1 MKSMRHTSGEGYSR
15 RMFLAKTSAWGA
27 ASLLGLRTAV
37 AAEPPPEVKKI
48 RLVHAPAICLSPQYL
63 AEELLRLEGFAEIQ
77 YVDQP
82 MSKSLG
88 PVEAGQAD
96 MTQGAGVDVV
106 AALDAGRAI
115 LPLAG
120 IHAGCYELFVHE
132 PIAEIKELKGKSVA
146 ITTDDST
153 ERLFLSSIV
162 AYIGVNPRDMRWI
175 TAASAADAVQ
185 IFVDGKADA
194 FFAFAPQG
202 EELRAKQ
209 VGRVILNTLQ
219 DRPWSQYFCCMVSA
233 RREFAEQYPAA
244 TRRALRAFLKAAD
257 ICAQE
262 PERAAR
268 YLAAKGYEPRYEMAL
283 AILKDLPYRRWR
295 DANPED
301 TLLFHALRL
310 HEVGIIKSSPQ
321 KLIAQGTDWRFL
333 TQLKKELKA

>member
-1 MKSMRHTSGEGYSR
+1 MCTQHARAFSR
-15 RMFLAKTSAWGA
+15 RRFLGGTLAGTAG
-27 ASLLGLRTAV
+27 LLGLYPRSAT
-37 AAEPPPEVKKI
+37 AEPPPEVKKI

-63 AEELLRLEGFAEIQ
+63 AEELLRLEGFSEIQ

-82 MSKSLG
+82 MTKSLG
-88 PVEAGQAD
+88 PLEAGQAD

-120 IHAGCYELFVHE
+120 IHAGCYELFVNE
-132 PIAEIKELKGKSVA
+132 QIAGIKDLQGKSVA

-175 TAASAADAVQ
+175 TAASASDAVQ
-185 IFVDGKADA
+185 TFVDGKADA

-202 EELRAKQ
+202 EELRAKN
-209 VGRVILNTLQ
+209 VGRVILNTTQ

-233 RREFAEQYPAA
+233 RRAFAEKYPAA

-257 ICAQE
+257 LCAQE
-262 PERAAR
+262 PDRAAR
-268 YLAAKGYEPRYEMAL
+268 YLAAKGYEPRYDMAL
-283 AILKDLPYRRWR
+283 EVLKGLPYRRWR
-295 DANPED
+295 DADPED
-301 TLLFHALRL
+301 TLRFHALRL
-310 HEVGIIKSSPQ
+310 HEVGLIKSSPQ

-333 TQLKKELKA
+333 NELKKELKE

>member
-1 MKSMRHTSGEGYSR
+1 MKTMRHKSGEGYSR

-63 AEELLRLEGFAEIQ
+63 AEELLRLEGFSEIQ

-82 MSKSLG
+82 MTKSLG
-88 PVEAGQAD
+88 PLEAGQAD

-120 IHAGCYELFVHE
+120 IHAGCYELFVNE
-132 PIAEIKELKGKSVA
+132 QIAGIKDLKGKSVA

-185 IFVDGKADA
+185 TFVDGKADA

-209 VGRVILNTLQ
+209 VGRVILNTTTGSPLVAVFLLHGQ
-219 DRPWSQYFCCMVSA
+219 CPPGV
-233 RREFAEQYPAA
+233 RREVSQ
-244 TRRALRAFLKAAD
+244 
-257 ICAQE
+257 
-262 PERAAR
+262 
-268 YLAAKGYEPRYEMAL
+268 PR
-283 AILKDLPYRRWR
+283 R
-295 DANPED
+295 DA
-301 TLLFHALRL
+301 
-310 HEVGIIKSSPQ
+310 
-321 KLIAQGTDWRFL
+321 RF
-333 TQLKKELKA
+333 APS

>member
-1 MKSMRHTSGEGYSR
+1 MKAMRHKSGEGYSR

-63 AEELLRLEGFAEIQ
+63 AEELLRLEGFSEIQ

-82 MSKSLG
+82 MTKSLG
-88 PVEAGQAD
+88 PLEAGQAD

-106 AALDAGRAI
+106 AALDVGRAI

-120 IHAGCYELFVHE
+120 IHAGCYELFVNE
-132 PIAEIKELKGKSVA
+132 QIAGIKDLTGKSVA

-175 TAASAADAVQ
+175 TAASASEAVQ
-185 IFVDGKADA
+185 TFVDGQADV

-209 VGRVILNTLQ
+209 VGRVLLNTTH

-233 RREFAEQYPAA
+233 RREFAEKYPVA

-257 ICAQE
+257 LCAQE
-262 PERAAR
+262 PDRAAR

-283 AILKDLPYRRWR
+283 AILKDLPYRGWR
-295 DANPED
+295 DADPED
-301 TLLFHALRL
+301 TLRFHALRL
-310 HEVGIIKSSPQ
+310 HEVGLIKSSPQ

-333 TQLKKELKA
+333 TQLKKELKT